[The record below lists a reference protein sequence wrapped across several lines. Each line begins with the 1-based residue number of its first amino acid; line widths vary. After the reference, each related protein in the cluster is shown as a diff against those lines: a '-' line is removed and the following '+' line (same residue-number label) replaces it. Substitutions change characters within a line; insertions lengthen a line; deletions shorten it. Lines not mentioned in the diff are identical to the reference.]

1 MSVALLWHLC
11 GTRCGCE
18 AFVHSPS
25 LGDSLASTMDNSP
38 TQLFDSYEQDFKQ
51 IISSIRDKLEGDQQ
65 NEGGGEQ
72 FIVLTHVS
80 GT

>member
-1 MSVALLWHLC
+1 
-11 GTRCGCE
+11 
-18 AFVHSPS
+18 
-25 LGDSLASTMDNSP
+25 MDNSP